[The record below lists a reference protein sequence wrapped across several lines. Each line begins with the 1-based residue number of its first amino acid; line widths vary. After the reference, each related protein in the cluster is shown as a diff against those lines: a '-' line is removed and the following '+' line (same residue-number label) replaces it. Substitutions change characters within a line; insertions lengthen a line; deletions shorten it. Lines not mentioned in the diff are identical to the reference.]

1 MSEINTIEE
10 FERAV
15 DYHDLTHAYSD
26 DHRVWSRGSA
36 DRKRILAAAK
46 KFPAADV
53 ERIWNAM
60 VDRKLVENARSSFY
74 WRG

>member
-1 MSEINTIEE
+1 M
-10 FERAV
+10 
-15 DYHDLTHAYSD
+15 
-26 DHRVWSRGSA
+26 
-36 DRKRILAAAK
+36 AAAK

-74 WRG
+74 WRDSK